1 MVWEFNGFQ
10 HPARYRVE
18 RSWPG
23 RSLHY
28 SAVETAAARRL
39 DVRFEAAGE
48 GAEVTVTDESVPDA
62 LEFDETSIAVA
73 SGWANALRYL
83 DLYLSDYHGR
93 TKRTAV
99 ALATGCLDCDAALQ
113 WFELGLKRERW
124 LDVPAGEL
132 QPGWRFDRHFV
143 WHWPAIEGT
152 IELNAFQAS
161 SGEPTLALRAVSWA
175 ADPATGLDQRVRAS
189 VDRLSRL
196 LVS

>member
-1 MVWEFNGFQ
+1 VWEFNGFE

-23 RSLHY
+23 RSLIY
-28 SAVETAAARRL
+28 TSGEPPEARTL

-48 GAEVTVTDESVPDA
+48 GTEVTVADESVPGSP
-62 LEFDETSIAVA
+62 EFDEFAAGVA

-83 DLYLSDYHGR
+83 DLYLSHYHGR
-93 TKRTAV
+93 TKRTAI
-99 ALATGCLDCDAALQ
+99 ALAAGSSDYEAALQ
-113 WFELGLKRERW
+113 WFEPGLKRERW

-143 WHWPAIEGT
+143 WLWPAIEGA
-152 IELNAFQAS
+152 IESNVFLGG
-161 SGEPTLALRAVSWA
+161 SGKPTLALRAVSWST
-175 ADPATGLDQRVRAS
+175 DPIAGIEPRIRAS

-196 LVS
+196 LLS